1 MKKYKASAVSYINTK
16 PFLYGIF
23 KSGLESEIDLEL
35 DIPSEC
41 ARKLKAKEVD
51 FALVPVAII
60 PELSNPII
68 ISDYCIGSLGAVK
81 TVCIFSEVPID
92 QVTTIYLDYHSRTS
106 VELTKILLNEYWQLS
121 PELIHASEGFEKLIK
136 GNTAGLV
143 IGDRAIAL
151 KKVFPYKYDLGTI
164 WKDFT
169 GLPFVFAAWV
179 SNETLPEDFINRF
192 NVAMKLGIEQ
202 IPQLS
207 MLIPSP
213 EPTFDIKEYFTKNI
227 SYILDASKRKGL
239 ELFLEKIGASV
250 GV

>member
-51 FALVPVAII
+51 FALVPVAIL
-60 PELSNPII
+60 PELKDPII

-81 TVCIFSEVPID
+81 TVCIYSEVPIEE
-92 QVTTIYLDYHSRTS
+92 VKSIYLDYHSRTS
-106 VELTKILLNEYWQLS
+106 VELTRILLQEYWQLS
-121 PELIHASEGFEKLIK
+121 PQLIHATEGYEKLIK
-136 GNTAGLV
+136 GDSAGLV

-151 KKVFPYKYDLGTI
+151 KSVLPYKYDLGTV
-164 WKDFT
+164 WKDHT

-179 SNETLPEDFINRF
+179 SNEELPEDFINRF

-213 EPTFDIKEYFTKNI
+213 DPSFDIKEYFTKNI

-239 ELFLEKIGASV
+239 ELFLEKIGAGV